1 MDNKNKYVKKIKC
14 ELFND
19 NFQNY
24 KKYHI
29 PKKAQLVI
37 ADIPYNLGNNAFA
50 SSPEWYVD
58 GDNRKGESKKANSS
72 FFKTDVNFNLAE
84 YMHFCSK
91 LLIKE
96 PKEKGK
102 APAMIIFCAFQQ
114 IETLV
119 KYAKKHGFNNY
130 YPLVFIKHSSSQ
142 VLKANMKIVG
152 ATEYALVFYKDKLP
166 KFNNNG
172 KMIKNWFEW
181 KPDSKAIY
189 PKVHPTQKPVNLL
202 KTLIRIFTDPGDT
215 VIDPVAGSG
224 STLRA
229 ARELNRNSY
238 GFEVEKEFY
247 KKATTEMLRED
258 ELKQLNLF

>member
-1 MDNKNKYVKKIKC
+1 
-14 ELFND
+14 
-19 NFQNY
+19 
-24 KKYHI
+24 
-29 PKKAQLVI
+29 
-37 ADIPYNLGNNAFA
+37 
-50 SSPEWYVD
+50 
-58 GDNRKGESKKANSS
+58 
-72 FFKTDVNFNLAE
+72 
-84 YMHFCSK
+84 MHFCSK

-96 PKEKGK
+96 PKERGK

-130 YPLVFIKHSSSQ
+130 YPLIFIKHSSSQ

-152 ATEYALVFYKDKLP
+152 ATEYALVFYRDKLP

-172 KMIKNWFEW
+172 KMIKNWFEQ

-229 ARELNRNSY
+229 AKELKRNSY

-247 KKATTEMLRED
+247 KKATTEMLKE
-258 ELKQLNLF
+258 EKVKQLNLFQEEFMKTEEQIREMEEILHREVDLLMRQGKTFENPEVQNLHTSLGLIYIILDKEKGVIG